1 MPRSLV
7 WATNIDVLEPGRV
20 IERNDDHLVVRSP
33 GNPGFH
39 WGNFLLFDDA
49 PEPDDGPRWEVL
61 FDRAFADE
69 PRIRHRTFAWDA
81 IDGRIGAAETEL
93 RDRGYILDNQVGLV
107 AEAGALVPHPRENR
121 TAEVRALDPAGD
133 EELWDAVLEVQV
145 AGRDTV
151 FEEERYRVF
160 SRGRQA
166 GLRALFQSGHGTWYV
181 ALDTR
186 SGDVA
191 GSLGIVVTA
200 GRGRYQAVDT
210 ALAHRRLGVA
220 SRLVV
225 EASRLSSAV
234 FGTERFV
241 IVADANYHALN
252 LYESL
257 GFERR
262 ERVAGAALRRS
273 S

>member
-1 MPRSLV
+1 M
-7 WATNIDVLEPGRV
+7 
-20 IERNDDHLVVRSP
+20 
-33 GNPGFH
+33 
-39 WGNFLLFDDA
+39 
-49 PEPDDGPRWEVL
+49 
-61 FDRAFADE
+61 
-69 PRIRHRTFAWDA
+69 
-81 IDGRIGAAETEL
+81 
-93 RDRGYILDNQVGLV
+93 
-107 AEAGALVPHPRENR
+107 
-121 TAEVRALDPAGD
+121 
-133 EELWDAVLEVQV
+133 
-145 AGRDTV
+145 
-151 FEEERYRVF
+151 
-160 SRGRQA
+160 
-166 GLRALFQSGHGTWYV
+166 
-181 ALDTR
+181 
-186 SGDVA
+186 A
-191 GSLGIVVTA
+191 GSLGIVVTD

-241 IVADANYHALN
+241 IVADADYHALN